1 MGLFIFLQRIKSI
14 WPLMQHPA
22 VPKRLKALPITA
34 FVYLILPR
42 DIIFDYRFLG
52 AFDDVLVVTLLL
64 GLFISKA
71 TPYVTAREK
80 ERSDA
85 IDAEFKVLMRKERGA
100 DAEPAA
106 DAGGADAAPYTLA
119 NLQDPS
125 AAPTIAKM
133 VTAAA
138 D

>member
-80 ERSDA
+80 EKSDA
-85 IDAEFKVLMRKERGA
+85 IDAEFKVLMRKERGT
-100 DAEPAA
+100 DAKPSA
-106 DAGGADAAPYTLA
+106 DAGGAGEPHPHDDDTPHDDLR
-119 NLQDPS
+119 
-125 AAPTIAKM
+125 KH
-133 VTAAA
+133 
-138 D
+138 